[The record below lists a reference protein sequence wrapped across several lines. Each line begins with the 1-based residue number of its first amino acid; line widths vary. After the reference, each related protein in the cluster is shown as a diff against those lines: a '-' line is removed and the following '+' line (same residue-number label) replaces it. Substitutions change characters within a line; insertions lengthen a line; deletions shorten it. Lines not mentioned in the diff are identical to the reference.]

1 MKARNSQR
9 RPSTANKGQ
18 QRPATANA
26 GQQSQ
31 RKPTQASPPQPRQML
46 LGIFFPLHNR
56 LCLLTY
62 VIIKFLGS
70 NDVVDIVV
78 IFYVDTTALSEFL
91 TTTHQHPD
99 TRYKKPVG

>member
-1 MKARNSQR
+1 MKARNSQC
-9 RPSTANKGQ
+9 RPTTANEGQ
-18 QRPATANA
+18 RRPATANA

-31 RKPTQASPPQPRQML
+31 QKPTQASPPQPRRTL

-70 NDVVDIVV
+70 NDVVDIVNIVV
-78 IFYVDTTALSEFL
+78 IVYVDSEFL
-91 TTTHQHPD
+91 TMTHQHPD
-99 TRYKKPVG
+99 THYKKPVG